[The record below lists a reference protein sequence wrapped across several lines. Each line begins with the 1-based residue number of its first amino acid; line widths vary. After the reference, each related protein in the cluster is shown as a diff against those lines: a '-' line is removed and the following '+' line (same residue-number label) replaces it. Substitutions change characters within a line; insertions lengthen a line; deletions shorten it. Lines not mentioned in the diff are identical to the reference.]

1 MGAHSRAVQQG
12 DAVAQ
17 AAALGLVM
25 EATQLIHMG
34 GFHCRVQ
41 VAVLEVAVDAVP
53 GDPGLDNLLAAPAQT
68 PDKIVHF
75 RAQRFVHLLA
85 HRLVARQ
92 AAGDLAAIAAA
103 GTPADLLG
111 LYQGDLEAALSQF
124 HRTGHTSETAADDDD
139 VNTHL
144 TL

>member
-1 MGAHSRAVQQG
+1 MN
-12 DAVAQ
+12 
-17 AAALGLVM
+17 L
-25 EATQLIHMG
+25 TQPSIWR

-41 VAVLEVAVDAVP
+41 VAVLEVAVDAVF
-53 GDPGLDNLLAAPAQT
+53 GDPGLDNLLAAPAQA

-92 AAGDLAAIAAA
+92 AACDLAAIAAA
-103 GTPADLLG
+103 GTPADLVG
-111 LYQGDLEAALSQF
+111 LYKGDLEAALGQF